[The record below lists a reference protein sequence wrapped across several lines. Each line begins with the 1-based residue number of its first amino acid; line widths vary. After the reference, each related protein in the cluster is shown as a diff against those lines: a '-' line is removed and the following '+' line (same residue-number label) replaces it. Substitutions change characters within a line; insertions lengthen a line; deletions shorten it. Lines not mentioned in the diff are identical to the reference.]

1 MLNRRNLVALAG
13 LAGLGHAAGAQAQ
26 AEAFPNRPIRL
37 VVPYTPGGSVDLMAR
52 AFGTRFSQV
61 TGQPTVVE
69 NRPGAS
75 TMLATEYVARATPD
89 GYTVLSGG
97 TQLALM
103 PHLGTR
109 TPYDPDRDIVPV
121 AVLTIVPYLL
131 VVNPSLPVRTVK
143 ELIAYAKQRP
153 GELNYASFGV
163 GGAGHLAAEMFNMLT
178 GVESVHIPYNGTAP
192 GLNDVMGGRVA
203 MSFCTI
209 PPAIPAIEAGRLRP
223 LGLTGTQHLSA
234 LPGVPTIEEAGVP
247 GYECVSMNVMFAP
260 SGVPADRLQ
269 RLNEAVTTA
278 LREPELRKLL
288 EEQGFVPAEPM
299 NPAQTKVSFDT
310 SVAKLVQIIKK
321 ANIRT

>member
-1 MLNRRNLVALAG
+1 MLTRRQLAAAAG
-13 LAGLGHAAGAQAQ
+13 LATLGQATGAQAQ
-26 AEAFPNRPIRL
+26 REAFPSRPIRL
-37 VVPYTPGGSVDLMAR
+37 IVPYTPGGSVDLMAR
-52 AFGTRFSQV
+52 AFGTRLSSY

-75 TMLATEYVARATPD
+75 TMLATEYVARSDPD

-103 PHLGTR
+103 SHLGTR
-109 TPYDPDRDIVPV
+109 TPYDAERDITAV

-131 VVNPSLPVRTVK
+131 VVNAKLPVHNVK
-143 ELIAYAKQRP
+143 ELIAYAKERP
-153 GELNYASFGV
+153 GVLNYASFGV
-163 GGAGHLAAEMFNMLT
+163 GGAGHLAAEMFNLLAGT
-178 GVESVHIPYNGTAP
+178 ETVHIPYNGTAP

-209 PPAIPAIEAGRLRP
+209 PPALPAIEAGRLRP
-223 LGLTGTQHLSA
+223 LGLTGRQHLSA

-269 RLNEAVTTA
+269 RLNDAVVKSLGDA
-278 LREPELRKLL
+278 ELRKLL

-299 NPAQTKVSFDT
+299 TPAQAKASFDT
-310 SVAKLVQIIKK
+310 SVTKLVDIIRRAK
-321 ANIRT
+321 IQT

>member
-1 MLNRRNLVALAG
+1 MLTRRNLVAATG
-13 LAGLGHAAGAQAQ
+13 LAGLGPVARAQAQ
-26 AEAFPNRPIRL
+26 AEGFPNRPIRL

-52 AFGTRFSQV
+52 AFGTRLSQN
-61 TGQPTVVE
+61 TGQATVVE

-75 TMLATEYVARATPD
+75 TMLATEYVARAAPD

-103 PHLGTR
+103 SHLGTR
-109 TPYDPDRDIVPV
+109 TPYDAERDIVAV
-121 AVLTIVPYLL
+121 AVLTLVPYLL
-131 VVNPSLPVRTVK
+131 VVNPAIPVRNVR

-163 GGAGHLAAEMFNMLT
+163 GGAGHLAAEMFNMLAGIDT
-178 GVESVHIPYNGTAP
+178 VHIPYNGTAP
-192 GLNDVMGGRVA
+192 GLTDVMGGRVA

-209 PPAIPAIEAGRLRP
+209 PPAMPAIQAGRLRA
-223 LGLTGTQHLSA
+223 LGLTGRQHLAA
-234 LPGVPTIEEAGVP
+234 LPGVPTIEEAGVA

-269 RLNEAVTTA
+269 RLNDAVTAA
-278 LREPELRKLL
+278 LREPELRQLL
-288 EEQGFVPAEPM
+288 EDQGFVPAEPM
-299 NPAQTKVSFDT
+299 NPAQAKASFDA
-310 SVAKLVQIIKK
+310 SVTKLVDIIKR